1 MSHKTNSKLRNGLWS
16 LLPAL
21 ILLAASPQMS
31 EAGNIFEYHED
42 FHFLLEKGKS
52 LYHIP
57 KKIDAITPSL
67 NQEVEIFAA
76 ADVRASAEL
85 LYTSTSM
92 LLQQHATLVDVFSQ
106 TEYFKD
112 AHIRPSIEILLN
124 NAEKVRLKCNRY
136 LAVVK
141 RPELFQQILDL
152 DEIAKG
158 IEQKLG
164 KYRPVIK
171 PVQTDSTSLPFPKA
185 QSTTPVNRSSTKEE

>member
-1 MSHKTNSKLRNGLWS
+1 MSDKPNSKFRNGLWS

-21 ILLAASPQMS
+21 LLLAASPQVT

-42 FHFLLEKGKS
+42 FHFLLEKGKN
-52 LYHIP
+52 LYQIP
-57 KKIDAITPSL
+57 RKIDAITPSL

-92 LLQQHATLVDVFSQ
+92 LLQQHATLVDVFTK

-136 LAVVK
+136 LAVIK

-158 IEQKLG
+158 IELKLG

-171 PVQTDSTSLPFPKA
+171 PVQTDAPSMPVGKTQA
-185 QSTTPVNRSSTKEE
+185 TTPVNRNSTKEE

>member
-1 MSHKTNSKLRNGLWS
+1 MSEKPNSKLRNGLWS

-21 ILLAASPQMS
+21 ILLAASPQRT
-31 EAGNIFEYHED
+31 EANDIFQYHED
-42 FHFLLEKGKS
+42 FHFLLEKGKN
-52 LYHIP
+52 LYQIP

-92 LLQQHATLVDVFSQ
+92 LLQQHATLVDVFSK

-124 NAEKVRLKCNRY
+124 NTEKVRLKCNRY

-141 RPELFQQILDL
+141 RPELFQQILNL

-158 IEQKLG
+158 IELKLG
-164 KYRPVIK
+164 KYRPAIK
-171 PVQTDSTSLPFPKA
+171 PVQKDSPTMPIQQPLSATFEKP
-185 QSTTPVNRSSTKEE
+185 NSSTGK